1 MHTDALENY
10 FPTPLINIRSMI
22 EKGGFLL
29 VQSYLVLA
37 LKLLFLVRFLN
48 IFRQT
53 TWISVKFVSKFAG
66 VDSAKKSVRIIRLL
80 LMAEVT
86 SSIFTLRLLLVFGV
100 KCKYCLEI
108 IMIF

>member
-1 MHTDALENY
+1 M
-10 FPTPLINIRSMI
+10 
-22 EKGGFLL
+22 
-29 VQSYLVLA
+29 
-37 LKLLFLVRFLN
+37 
-48 IFRQT
+48 
-53 TWISVKFVSKFAG
+53 SVKFVSKFAG

-80 LMAEVT
+80 LVAEVT